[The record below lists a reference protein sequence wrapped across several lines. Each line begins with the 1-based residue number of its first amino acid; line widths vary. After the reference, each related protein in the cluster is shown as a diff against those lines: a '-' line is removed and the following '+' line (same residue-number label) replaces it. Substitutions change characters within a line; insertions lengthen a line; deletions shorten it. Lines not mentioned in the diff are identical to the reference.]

1 MTTPSLR
8 PLLLAALAVG
18 MVGALPSTAD
28 AACLDGQWG
37 GANAQG
43 FTAQVGMTDGK
54 LTDVYWADDYR
65 TPEDIHYSNGGAR
78 MDFTL
83 DGKKA
88 TIILTPTKGQ
98 MTGPG
103 FDGRP
108 LTIDI
113 KKD

>member
-1 MTTPSLR
+1 MAIAMFRRLA
-8 PLLLAALAVG
+8 LAALAVG
-18 MVGALPSTAD
+18 FVGAIESTAG
-28 AACLDGQWG
+28 AATLNGQWG

-43 FTAQVGMTDGK
+43 FTAQVSMTDGK

-65 TPEDIHYSNGGAR
+65 EPQDIHYSNGGAR
-78 MDFTL
+78 IDFTI

-88 TIILTPTKGQ
+88 SVTLTKTTGK
-98 MTGPG
+98 MTAPGP
-103 FDGRP
+103 DGRP